1 MRNKATANKKHLV
14 SSLEGFF
21 LQKLEETLANDMNEL
36 KGISEDLKN
45 RLGDLIDRQDALTQ
59 DHGGSNAKPSDII
72 TFDIDGQEMFAR
84 RDTLTAVE
92 DSRLA
97 ALFSGRWEINYSM
110 KGYLCRCVICS
121 TLSPRGRENTCPAFH
136 AYVKV
141 IDFERWRF

>member
-84 RDTLTAVE
+84 RDTPNIQTA
-92 DSRLA
+92 
-97 ALFSGRWEINYSM
+97 I
-110 KGYLCRCVICS
+110 
-121 TLSPRGRENTCPAFH
+121 TLSKDIPHST
-136 AYVKV
+136 V
-141 IDFERWRF
+141 